1 MTLVLELPENLE
13 QQLRDK
19 AAEMKVSPEA
29 FVVSV
34 LEKAVS
40 REERSVLSDTEFEAA
55 SKYVL
60 EKNAE
65 LYRRLA

>member
-1 MTLVLELPENLE
+1 MSLILELPESLE

-19 AAEMKVSPEA
+19 AAEMQISPEA
-29 FVVSV
+29 FVVSE
-34 LEKAVS
+34 LKKALLT
-40 REERSVLSDTEFEAA
+40 EENSELNDADFDAA